1 MSDTVPVQES
11 SRSNEVR
18 ETSRAG
24 TLFSRD
30 KAASSHGAS
39 ADVCS
44 DQKNLSTSLCTNVSV
59 DEKRNQN
66 IILKMQKAEGQL
78 NSTEA
83 NH

>member
-30 KAASSHGAS
+30 KAASSHGAALRLQPKEAS

-44 DQKNLSTSLCTNVSV
+44 DQKNFPQAFV
-59 DEKRNQN
+59 Q
-66 IILKMQKAEGQL
+66 MFP
-78 NSTEA
+78 
-83 NH
+83 